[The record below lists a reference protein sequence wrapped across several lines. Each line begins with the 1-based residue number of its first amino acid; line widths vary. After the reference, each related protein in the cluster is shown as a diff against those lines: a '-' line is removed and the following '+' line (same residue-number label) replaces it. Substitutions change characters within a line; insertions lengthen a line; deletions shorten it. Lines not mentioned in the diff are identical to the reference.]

1 MDEYGLLL
9 EECSTREIT
18 KTWSIYR
25 CEVDGGA
32 NFQCRN
38 ITNGWDV
45 YVLMIEKA

>member
-1 MDEYGLLL
+1 M
-9 EECSTREIT
+9 REIT

-32 NFQCRN
+32 NSQCRN